1 MLSALSNTTIDQNS
15 AWHEN
20 EIFDFMEALLSVYE
34 NWPTFERE
42 HEKQAPMKTM
52 QIILSALLFSA
63 GCNVADKNESCLS
76 DIKESNLL
84 FLKQSTKQ
92 RSKTG
97 VSFYMPFATQNDFVL
112 RF

>member
-1 MLSALSNTTIDQNS
+1 
-15 AWHEN
+15 
-20 EIFDFMEALLSVYE
+20 MEALLSVYE
-34 NWPTFERE
+34 NRTTFERE
-42 HEKQAPMKTM
+42 HEKQAPVKTM

-63 GCNVADKNESCLS
+63 GCNVADKNESYLS
-76 DIKESNLL
+76 HIKESNLL